1 MPKTRPT
8 AFNPPPDALIQRLDD
23 ELATLDIAASLREQA
38 REIAQLVL
46 DLADDL
52 PLAAGAQ
59 LHACQLPG
67 STLAD
72 NTALRAL
79 AGAEAV
85 RRCGELQRLGE
96 FSLDASWADQQ
107 ALDSSQAET
116 LRKMLLAV
124 VGDPR
129 LVLARL
135 AQQMVRARHGREL
148 EPAERRRVALE
159 TRDLYAPLAN
169 RLGMG
174 SLKWELEDLA
184 FRELQPDDYRRIAAT
199 LNEKRL
205 VREAYMT
212 RTCALLDTELRTA
225 GIEATVQGR
234 PKHIFSIWRKMQSK
248 RLDFEQLFDVRAVR
262 IITGNIAD
270 CYAAL
275 GLVHGLWPFIPGEFD
290 DYIATPKENNYRS
303 IHTAV
308 HGPDGRSL
316 EIQIRT
322 QEMQDQAELG
332 VAAHWAYKEGG
343 SQGADYELK
352 IQAVRELLHPG
363 NARAQE
369 SDAFARATAGL
380 FEDRVYAMTPKGE
393 VVDLPQGATPLDF
406 AFHLHSDLGQR
417 CVGAKV
423 NGRIA
428 SFDHKLANGDVVE
441 IRTAKNAV
449 PSRDWLSPQ
458 LGYLVSSRSRSKL
471 RNYFRRLDEATSPG
485 SAAPPMPA
493 NATPPPPDP
502 DIALLQRHRKP
513 VVSGKSP
520 VEIEGVGDLPITLAR
535 CCAPMRP
542 QPISGYL
549 TLGRGVTIH
558 RSGCNGLLRMLQ
570 TKPER
575 QLQVEWSSGS
585 QDLLPARLLIEAFDR
600 RGLLRDISDSIAE
613 EKLSIEGVSSD
624 TDPQDR
630 IARFVVRLAVPNDGA
645 LTKLIKRLLRIPNV
659 FKVRRAD

>member
-1 MPKTRPT
+1 MPKTRHSD
-8 AFNPPPDALIQRLDD
+8 FNPAPDALLQRLDA
-23 ELATLDIAASLREQA
+23 ELATLGIAAELRAQA
-38 REIAQLVL
+38 AEIAQLVL
-46 DLADDL
+46 DLAGDL

-59 LHACQLPG
+59 LHACRLDGPA
-67 STLAD
+67 LAD

-85 RRCGELQRLGE
+85 RRCAELQRLGE
-96 FSLDASWADQQ
+96 FSLDERWAAQQ
-107 ALDSSQAET
+107 SLDAQQAET

-135 AQQMVRARHGREL
+135 AQQMVRARHGRDL
-148 EPAERRRVALE
+148 AAAERRRVALE

-184 FRELQPDDYRRIAAT
+184 FRELQPEDYRRIAAA

-205 VREAYMT
+205 DREAWMA
-212 RTCALLDTELRTA
+212 RTCALLERELRA
-225 GIEATVQGR
+225 ASIKAVVQGR
-234 PKHIFSIWRKMQSK
+234 PKHIYSIWRKMQAK

-262 IITGNIAD
+262 IITDNIAD
-270 CYAAL
+270 CYASL

-322 QEMQDQAELG
+322 QQMQEEAELG
-332 VAAHWAYKEGG
+332 IAAHWAYKEGG
-343 SQGADYELK
+343 SQGADYERK

-363 NARAQE
+363 TARDQE
-369 SDAFARATAGL
+369 PDAFARATQGL
-380 FEDRVYAMTPKGE
+380 FDDRVYAMTPKGE

-428 SFDHKLANGDVVE
+428 SFDHTLANGDVVE

-458 LGYLVSSRSRSKL
+458 LGYLASPRSRSKL
-471 RNYFRRLDEATSPG
+471 RSYFRRQDEQGQAAAVPATAAAASLPAEEPPLPQRPRPRKALG
-485 SAAPPMPA
+485 SG
-493 NATPPPPDP
+493 
-502 DIALLQRHRKP
+502 R
-513 VVSGKSP
+513 SP
-520 VEIEGVGDLPITLAR
+520 VDIEGVGDLPITLAR

-542 QPISGYL
+542 QPICGYL

-558 RSGCNGLLRMLQ
+558 RAGCAGLARMLHD
-570 TKPER
+570 KPER

-600 RGLLRDISDSIAE
+600 RGLLRDLSDAIAE

-630 IARFVVRLAVPNDGA
+630 IARFVVRLAVPNEGA
-645 LTKLIKRLLRIPNV
+645 LGKLIKRLLRIPNV
-659 FKVRRAD
+659 FKVRRAE